1 MSKVLTP
8 SLRFDGFN
16 EPLVSFSLI
25 QLAENDL
32 SNGVFNDA
40 KLVGS
45 GYKLINVKDM
55 YVGDKIELE
64 KLTLLNIGEPEFK
77 RNQVKYGDVF
87 FTRSSIVP
95 SGIAYS
101 NVNLS
106 NDDDLTFD
114 GHLMKMSPDQ
124 KLVEPYY
131 LSVKFKTWTLR
142 KRFISRGKQSTMTTI
157 GQSDIADI
165 LVEIPSKKEQQKI
178 ASFLTSVDSKISHLT
193 EKHRLL
199 TEYKKGVMQ
208 QIFSQQLRFKDEDGK
223 AFPEWGNPFLST
235 VSTLITNG
243 FVGTATPYYT
253 DDSGIPYLYGV
264 NIKNNRINKKSL
276 RYITP
281 EFHKK
286 QLKTNL
292 KIGDLLMVQS
302 GHVGETAIV
311 TEEFVDSN
319 CHALIVTKLMQD
331 KVLPDFINFY
341 FSSEIG
347 KSKLEALK
355 VGSTIIHI
363 NTNDLKK
370 FKIPLPSFQ
379 EQQKIAELLQSI
391 DKKIAAVAQQVEQT
405 KQFKKGLLQQMFV

>member
-1 MSKVLTP
+1 MSQALIP
-8 SLRFDGFN
+8 NLRFKEFLEPWLENKLSYFVDINPKKSTCPNDG
-16 EPLVSFSLI
+16 LVSFIPMNAVSEESQVIYKDVVFYDDVSKGFTSFENNDVL
-25 QLAENDL
+25 LAKITPCFENGKGAFVSDL
-32 SNGVFNDA
+32 VNGIGF
-40 KLVGS
+40 GS
-45 GYKLINVKDM
+45 
-55 YVGDKIELE
+55 
-64 KLTLLNIGEPEFK
+64 TEFH
-77 RNQVKYGDVF
+77 VL
-87 FTRSSIVP
+87 RSSRKSYSKFIFNYINTPKFRLKGEMNMQGSAGQKRVTTDFLKNYRVAFP
-95 SGIAYS
+95 SI
-101 NVNLS
+101 
-106 NDDDLTFD
+106 
-114 GHLMKMSPDQ
+114 
-124 KLVEPYY
+124 
-131 LSVKFKTWTLR
+131 
-142 KRFISRGKQSTMTTI
+142 I
-157 GQSDIADI
+157 
-165 LVEIPSKKEQQKI
+165 EQQKI
-178 ASFLTSVDSKISHLT
+178 ASFLTSIDSKISQLT

-199 TEYKKGVMQ
+199 KEYKKGVMQ
-208 QIFSQQLRFKDEDGK
+208 QIFSQQLRFKDEGGK

-253 DDSGIPYLYGV
+253 DDTGIPYLYGV

-331 KVLPDFINFY
+331 KMLPDFINFY
-341 FSSEIG
+341 FSSGIG

-379 EQQKIAELLQSI
+379 EQQKIAQFLQSI
-391 DKKIAAVAQQVEQT
+391 DKKIDTVAQQVEQT